1 VEASQVHTDVPGGPA
16 DAADVARLFELSTD
30 LLASIDVHGNF
41 VRLNPEWER
50 VLGWTVGELMARPV
64 LDFVHPDDVE
74 RTLAILDAELAD
86 SDGDS
91 TVERFSNRCLRN
103 DGTYRWLRWNAR
115 RVDDTWYGVARDVT
129 DHKQLEEQALRDPLT
144 GLPNRVAFV
153 DRLNHAL
160 DTLQRSAGI
169 VAVVFVDL
177 DHFKLINDAHGHEV
191 GDRFLVAV
199 AGHLCSTLRRSDTVA
214 RFGGDEFVL
223 LVEDGS
229 GARDVA
235 EVGERIVTA
244 LERPFTVDGD
254 ELRSSGSV
262 GIAVT
267 DRADLPAET
276 LLREAD
282 VAMYRA
288 KARGGGRCEL
298 FDHAMR
304 AEVERRVRVQSELS
318 HALEAGEL
326 RVHYQPIVA
335 LPETSVTRC
344 EALVRWEHPS
354 RGLLPP
360 ASFIPLAEETGL
372 ILPLGEWV
380 LLEACRQAHE
390 WRTAGSDLGVTVN
403 VSTRQLAQDSFVDVV
418 RRILEETR
426 LPAPALCLEVTETAI
441 MDRPDRIAPRL
452 EALQRLGVRTAMD
465 DFGSGYSSLTYLK
478 SLPLDVIKI
487 DKSFVAGL
495 PTSSEDRA
503 IVAAILSLAR
513 ETEVSVIAE
522 GVETESLHAE
532 LVGLGCGLGQGF
544 LYARPKPA
552 AELVLGGYSPR
563 ISPGVGLP
571 DLVAARVK
579 LEASRRSPAAGRR
592 RARTPRPGARLPT
605 GRR

>member
-1 VEASQVHTDVPGGPA
+1 MNVASQAHTDVPGGTD

-30 LLASIDVHGNF
+30 LLASIDGDGFF
-41 VRLNPEWER
+41 VRLNPAWEH
-50 VLGWTVGELMARPV
+50 VLGWTLAELMVRPAI
-64 LDFVHPDDVE
+64 DFVHPDDVQ
-74 RTLAILDAELAD
+74 RTLTILESELAG
-86 SDGDS
+86 SDGDT
-91 TVERFSNRCLRN
+91 TVERFSNRYVRK
-103 DGTYRWLRWNAR
+103 DGSYRWLRWNAR
-115 RVDDTWYGVARDVT
+115 RVGSTWYGVARDVT
-129 DHKQLEEQALRDPLT
+129 DHKLLEEQALRDPLT

-160 DTLQRSAGI
+160 DTLQRRPGV

-191 GDRFLVAV
+191 GDRFLAAV
-199 AGHLCSTLRRSDTVA
+199 AAHLRNTLRRSDTVA
-214 RFGGDEFVL
+214 RFGGDEFVI
-223 LVEDGS
+223 LVEDSS

-244 LERPFTVDGD
+244 LEQRFAVDGD

-262 GIAVT
+262 GISVT
-267 DRADLPAET
+267 DSPDVAAET

-288 KARGGGRCEL
+288 KGRGGGRFEL

-318 HALEAGEL
+318 HALDAGEL
-326 RVHYQPIVA
+326 RLHYQPIVA

-344 EALVRWEHPS
+344 EALVRWQHPS

-372 ILPLGEWV
+372 IVPLGEWV
-380 LLEACRQAHE
+380 LLQACRQARQ

-403 VSTRQLAQDSFVDVV
+403 VSTRQLAQDNFVEVV
-418 RRILEETR
+418 RRVLEETR

-441 MDRPDRIAPRL
+441 MDRPDRLAPRL

-465 DFGSGYSSLTYLK
+465 DFGSGYSSLTYLN
-478 SLPLDVIKI
+478 SLPLDIIKI

-495 PTSSEDRA
+495 RTSSEDRA

-522 GVETESLHAE
+522 GVETEALHAE
-532 LVGLGCGLGQGF
+532 LVGMGCGLGQGF

-552 AELVLGGYSPR
+552 GELLLGGYSSR
-563 ISPGVGLP
+563 ISPGVG
-571 DLVAARVK
+571 DSLVIREFMRQIGIPARVT
-579 LEASRRSPAAGRR
+579 A
-592 RARTPRPGARLPT
+592 
-605 GRR
+605 